1 MEKNKIIKIVFIF
14 LLLISIFLIYLKF
27 SKNDSASVLNET
39 VIVEENVYSSNV
51 IENVNY
57 STKDN
62 DGNEYLITALKGE
75 IDYANQNIIYLTD
88 VKAEIKLNNSDNI
101 VVVSDFGKYNAD
113 NFDTIFSIN
122 VIIKYLENKIVSEYL
137 DFSMNRNTMIIS
149 KNVIFTNFDN
159 ILEADVIEMNL
170 KTKDTKIFM
179 YENEK
184 KINIKS
190 KNWNGNY

>member
-1 MEKNKIIKIVFIF
+1 MKKNKIIKFFFIF
-14 LLLISIFLIYLKF
+14 LTVISIILIYLKYF
-27 SKNDSASVLNET
+27 KKDINPVSNET
-39 VIVEENVYSSNV
+39 SVVEEKVYSSNI

-75 IDYANQNIIYLTD
+75 IDYGNPNIIYLTN
-88 VKAEIKLNNSDNI
+88 VKAEIKLNNSDKI

-122 VIIKYLENKIVSEYL
+122 VIIKYLENKIISEYL

-179 YENEK
+179 HEK
-184 KINIKS
+184 NKQVNIKN
-190 KNWNGNY
+190 KN

>member
-1 MEKNKIIKIVFIF
+1 MKKNKIIKIVFIF
-14 LLLISIFLIYLKF
+14 LILISILLIYLKF
-27 SKNDSASVLNET
+27 FKKNSNIVMNET
-39 VIVEENVYSSNV
+39 VVVEEEVYSSNI

-62 DGNEYLITALKGE
+62 DGNEYLITALTGE
-75 IDYANQNIIYLTD
+75 IDYANPNIIYLTN
-88 VKAEIKLNNSDNI
+88 VKAEIKLSNSDNI

-122 VIIKYLENKIVSEYL
+122 VIVKYLENKIVSEYL
-137 DFSMNRNTMIIS
+137 DFSMNRNTMIVS

-170 KTKDTKIFM
+170 KNKDTKIFM
-179 YENEK
+179 HEK
-184 KINIKS
+184 NNQVNIKN
-190 KNWNGNY
+190 KN

>member
-1 MEKNKIIKIVFIF
+1 MAKNKIIKIVFIF

-27 SKNDSASVLNET
+27 SKNDSASVPNEK

-57 STKDN
+57 STKDK

-101 VVVSDFGKYNAD
+101 VVVSDFGKYNTD

-149 KNVIFTNFDN
+149 KNVIFTNFEN

-179 YENEK
+179 YE
-184 KINIKS
+184 
-190 KNWNGNY
+190 KNDQVNVKNKN

>member
-1 MEKNKIIKIVFIF
+1 MAKNKIIKIVFIF

-27 SKNDSASVLNET
+27 SKNDSASVPNEK

-57 STKDN
+57 STKDK

-75 IDYANQNIIYLTD
+75 IDYTNQNIIYLTD

-149 KNVIFTNFDN
+149 KNVIFTNFEN

-179 YENEK
+179 YE
-184 KINIKS
+184 
-190 KNWNGNY
+190 KNDQVNVKNKN

>member
-1 MEKNKIIKIVFIF
+1 MGKNKIIKIVFVF
-14 LLLISIFLIYLKF
+14 LILISILLIYLKF
-27 SKNDSASVLNET
+27 LKNDSNIVMNET
-39 VIVEENVYSSNV
+39 VIVEEKVYSSNV

-179 YENEK
+179 HEK
-184 KINIKS
+184 NKQVNIKS
-190 KNWNGNY
+190 KD

>member
-14 LLLISIFLIYLKF
+14 LILISILLIYLKF
-27 SKNDSASVLNET
+27 LKKDSDLVLKET
-39 VIVEENVYSSNV
+39 EVIEEKVYSSNI

-75 IDYANQNIIYLTD
+75 IDYANPNIIYLTN

-179 YENEK
+179 HEK
-184 KINIKS
+184 NNKVNIK
-190 KNWNGNY
+190 KKK

>member
-1 MEKNKIIKIVFIF
+1 MKKNKIIKIIFIF
-14 LLLISIFLIYLKF
+14 LILISILLVYLKF
-27 SKNDSASVLNET
+27 LKKDSNIVMNET
-39 VIVEENVYSSNV
+39 TVVEEKVYSSNI

-62 DGNEYLITALKGE
+62 DGNEYLITALTGE
-75 IDYANQNIIYLTD
+75 IDYANPNIIYLTN
-88 VKAEIKLNNSDNI
+88 VKAEIKLSNSDNI

-137 DFSMNRNTMIIS
+137 DFSMNRNTMIVS

-179 YENEK
+179 HEK
-184 KINIKS
+184 NNKVNIKN
-190 KNWNGNY
+190 KN

>member
-1 MEKNKIIKIVFIF
+1 M
-14 LLLISIFLIYLKF
+14 
-27 SKNDSASVLNET
+27 
-39 VIVEENVYSSNV
+39 
-51 IENVNY
+51 NY

-62 DGNEYLITALKGE
+62 EGNKYLITALRGE
-75 IDYANQNIIYLTD
+75 IDYADPNIIYLTN
-88 VKAEIKLNNSDNI
+88 VKAEITLNNSDNI
-101 VVVSDFGKYNAD
+101 VVVSDFGKYNTD

-122 VIIKYLENKIVSEYL
+122 VILKYLENKIISEYL

-179 YENEK
+179 HEESK
-184 KINIKS
+184 QVNIKS
-190 KNWNGNY
+190 KE

>member
-14 LLLISIFLIYLKF
+14 LILISIFLIYLKF
-27 SKNDSASVLNET
+27 LKNDSDSVLNET

-62 DGNEYLITALKGE
+62 DGNEYLITAVKGE

-88 VKAEIKLNNSDNI
+88 VRAEIKLNNSDNI

-122 VIIKYLENKIVSEYL
+122 VIIKYLENKILSEYL

-149 KNVIFTNFDN
+149 KNVIFSNFDN

-179 YENEK
+179 YEKNDQV
-184 KINIKS
+184 NIKN
-190 KNWNGNY
+190 KN

>member
-1 MEKNKIIKIVFIF
+1 MKKNKIIKIVFIF
-14 LLLISIFLIYLKF
+14 LILISILLIYFKF
-27 SKNDSASVLNET
+27 FKKNPDIVMNET
-39 VIVEENVYSSNV
+39 IVVEEKVYSSNI

-62 DGNEYLITALKGE
+62 DGNEYLITALTGE
-75 IDYANQNIIYLTD
+75 IDYANPNIIYLTN
-88 VKAEIKLNNSDNI
+88 VKAEIKLSNSDNI

-137 DFSMNRNTMIIS
+137 DFSMNRNTMIVS

-179 YENEK
+179 HERN
-184 KINIKS
+184 NQVNL
-190 KNWNGNY
+190 KNKN

>member
-14 LLLISIFLIYLKF
+14 LILISIFLIYLKY
-27 SKNDSASVLNET
+27 SKNDSDSVLNET

-62 DGNEYLITALKGE
+62 DGNEYLITAVKGE

-122 VIIKYLENKIVSEYL
+122 VIIKYLENKIISEYL

-179 YENEK
+179 YEKNDQV
-184 KINIKS
+184 NIKN
-190 KNWNGNY
+190 KN